1 MLSCKEVT
9 RLLAGDEL
17 EEAGWARWLAVR
29 IHLRMCWHC
38 RRYAAQLQAIG
49 RAARSLWGARPK
61 DEDPETRKRL
71 EESIMKGMPRE
82 STRK

>member
-17 EEAGWARWLAVR
+17 EGAGWVR
-29 IHLRMCWHC
+29 RLVTRVHLLRCQYC
-38 RRYAAQLQAIG
+38 RRYAAQLRAIG
-49 RAARSLWGARPK
+49 RATCGLWGARPT
-61 DEDPETRKRL
+61 DEDPKVRKRL
-71 EESIMKGMPRE
+71 EDAILKGVPRG